1 MAGLLGMLGASARN
15 LGQAGKNYG
24 RIARDRGAD
33 LLKSHPEYAIG
44 AGAAGVVG
52 GSILTAPIRKKQYDD
67 HQELTDHINIWKEYT
82 DLPLESK
89 AFQKFLYAKPNVKS
103 SLIRSAAKLSQDV
116 SQDVDDALYKT
127 DAWERI
133 TKPKGKDPFGFGT
146 ER

>member
-24 RIARDRGAD
+24 RIAKGRGAD

-44 AGAAGVVG
+44 AGVAGAVG
-52 GSILTAPIRKKQYDD
+52 ASLPSYMSES
-67 HQELTDHINIWKEYT
+67 QEFKDHINIWKEYT

-116 SQDVDDALYKT
+116 SQDVDDALYRS
-127 DAWERI
+127 DAWDRI

>member
-1 MAGLLGMLGASARN
+1 MSGLLGMLGASARN
-15 LGQAGKNYG
+15 LGQVGKNYG

-52 GSILTAPIRKKQYDD
+52 ASLPSFMSES
-67 HQELTDHINIWKEYT
+67 QEFKDHINIWKEYT

-89 AFQKFLYAKPNVKS
+89 AFQKFLYAKPHVKS